1 MALARAEVACRDY
14 ESAIATIDKS
24 LALSESGEKG
34 RGPSVSYCYTCRAHC
49 WFMQQDYKKAQ
60 RDLDRAI
67 QLDPSNAERFLERRK
82 CSGNSRTSARR
93 SRITTMR

>member
-34 RGPSVSYCYTCRAHC
+34 RGPSVSYCYACRAHC

-67 QLDPSNAERFLERRK
+67 QLDPSNAERFLERAK
-82 CSGNSRTSARR
+82 VFWEQQDFGKA